1 MQSAMDQCAVEQW
14 KATVCNRGR
23 ERACN
28 GMACDGDPTGVLAAS
43 TRPNSCQRRPNRLPP
58 DGVLT
63 SMDGKWLKPPRCTH
77 GRTDGTG
84 GPAVGRGWRSPS
96 RRFVNGTSA
105 GRYAMGAP
113 PTRRFQI
120 LNNKNVV
127 TITASTSPTC
137 NFGGLATPSVTLSI
151 WWLDGPMLA
160 PNSALRSQGRHESL
174 GRLTSSTG

>member
-1 MQSAMDQCAVEQW
+1 MDQCAVGQW

-63 SMDGKWLKPPRCTH
+63 SMDGQWLKPPRCTH

-120 LNNKNVV
+120 LNNKLSKNVV
-127 TITASTSPTC
+127 TIIIVIK
-137 NFGGLATPSVTLSI
+137 VTRLWRARVCECQWFQGNAMQLSANYTRR
-151 WWLDGPMLA
+151 G
-160 PNSALRSQGRHESL
+160 
-174 GRLTSSTG
+174 

>member
-1 MQSAMDQCAVEQW
+1 MQSAMDQRAVEQW
-14 KATVCNRGR
+14 KATVCDRGS

-63 SMDGKWLKPPRCTH
+63 SMDGQWLKPPRCTH

-120 LNNKNVV
+120 LNNKLSKNVV
-127 TITASTSPTC
+127 TIIIVIK
-137 NFGGLATPSVTLSI
+137 VTRLWRARVCECQWFRSNAMQLSANYTRR
-151 WWLDGPMLA
+151 G
-160 PNSALRSQGRHESL
+160 
-174 GRLTSSTG
+174 

>member
-63 SMDGKWLKPPRCTH
+63 SMDGQWLKPPRCTH
-77 GRTDGTG
+77 GRTDGTE

-120 LNNKNVV
+120 LNNKLSKNVV
-127 TITASTSPTC
+127 TIIIVIK
-137 NFGGLATPSVTLSI
+137 VTRLWRARVCECQWFQGNAMQLSANYTRR
-151 WWLDGPMLA
+151 G
-160 PNSALRSQGRHESL
+160 
-174 GRLTSSTG
+174 